1 MLFCLLCRCRITF
14 HFENFPFSQINMTC
28 EDTLMTPLHVAVK
41 AQQIGSVVCL
51 VDLDARLDI
60 ADMNGDTV
68 FHYAATTTKDIIQ
81 VCIKLL
87 FSMLSNISSFL
98 LIFVYSQSVSFYSKK
113 K

>member
-1 MLFCLLCRCRITF
+1 MC
-14 HFENFPFSQINMTC
+14 C

-60 ADMNGDTV
+60 ADSNGDTV

-81 VCIKLL
+81 VRILFFVSEILMFSQDIQCYYKLL
-87 FSMLSNISSFL
+87 
-98 LIFVYSQSVSFYSKK
+98 KK
-113 K
+113 NLYL